1 MSFNFLN
8 QYKIKTKFT
17 LALALPIIGLIISSL
32 ININNNWQHY
42 QNENNIIE
50 RFDFSAT
57 IAQLLNSLQ
66 KERGLTAG
74 FMGSSGKKQG
84 EQLKNQRSITDNK
97 NKEFNQ
103 FIEHISNSAIT
114 PKLQIQWKSIQQ
126 KLKSISTLRSK
137 IDNLSTNSDFFN
149 FYSDINAS
157 LVELIKKMGSM
168 VNDTKLAEQSI
179 AYTNLLILGE
189 KSGQERALN
198 NSVFTKRTI
207 TTNQYKQTSSY
218 IDQQNNAKTAFMLN
232 ATDQQHIFHFD

>member
-1 MSFNFLN
+1 
-8 QYKIKTKFT
+8 
-17 LALALPIIGLIISSL
+17 
-32 ININNNWQHY
+32 
-42 QNENNIIE
+42 
-50 RFDFSAT
+50 
-57 IAQLLNSLQ
+57 
-66 KERGLTAG
+66 
-74 FMGSSGKKQG
+74 MGSSGKKQG